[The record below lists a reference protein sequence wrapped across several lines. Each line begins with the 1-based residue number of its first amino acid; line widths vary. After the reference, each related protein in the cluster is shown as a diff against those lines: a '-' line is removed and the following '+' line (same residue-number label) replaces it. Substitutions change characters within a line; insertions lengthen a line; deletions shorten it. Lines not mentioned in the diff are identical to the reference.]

1 MKQWLQASYLI
12 KFRVFSNSLMY
23 NMILKRRCGMRK
35 KQMWLLFSVCILLV
49 VAGCAER
56 IKPVE
61 IRHLYSRGRVDN
73 LMPEELILE
82 QTLNE
87 AAKIDA
93 AKRYAQGM
101 FDVAYI
107 IAAEHPD
114 LGFTVYL
121 KGNEVVVER
130 GLDTSKE
137 PTLVIPLYD
146 DAIMNTKR
154 FFEDGVVDAREEF
167 LIVNGLF
174 KPAWEA
180 SYRIP
185 EMQSR
190 WIRKFMKLDGFMHV
204 MLLNKDNYE
213 YQGKVAKNELSVV
226 RASNQWLILNG
237 LEGIAD
243 SRMELTAKDSVAMY
257 KLIMR
262 DLKRAKSIK
271 EKMDIMSEFEKIRKR
286 CLVK

>member
-1 MKQWLQASYLI
+1 
-12 KFRVFSNSLMY
+12 
-23 NMILKRRCGMRK
+23 MRK

-73 LMPEELILE
+73 LTPEELILE

-93 AKRYAQGM
+93 AKKYAQGM

-190 WIRKFMKLDGFMHV
+190 WIRKFMKLNGLMHV
-204 MLLNKDNYE
+204 MFLNKDNYE
-213 YQGKVAKNELSVV
+213 YQGKVVKNELSVV
-226 RASNQWLILNG
+226 RASNQWLVFNG

>member
-1 MKQWLQASYLI
+1 
-12 KFRVFSNSLMY
+12 
-23 NMILKRRCGMRK
+23 MRK

-121 KGNEVVVER
+121 KGNEVVV
-130 GLDTSKE
+130 
-137 PTLVIPLYD
+137 
-146 DAIMNTKR
+146 
-154 FFEDGVVDAREEF
+154 
-167 LIVNGLF
+167 
-174 KPAWEA
+174 
-180 SYRIP
+180 
-185 EMQSR
+185 
-190 WIRKFMKLDGFMHV
+190 
-204 MLLNKDNYE
+204 
-213 YQGKVAKNELSVV
+213 
-226 RASNQWLILNG
+226 
-237 LEGIAD
+237 D
-243 SRMELTAKDSVAMY
+243 SAL
-257 KLIMR
+257 
-262 DLKRAKSIK
+262 
-271 EKMDIMSEFEKIRKR
+271 
-286 CLVK
+286 

>member
-1 MKQWLQASYLI
+1 MQ
-12 KFRVFSNSLMY
+12 
-23 NMILKRRCGMRK
+23 K
-35 KQMWLLFSVCILLV
+35 KQVWLLFSVCILLM

-61 IRHLYSRGRVDN
+61 VRHLYSRGRVDN
-73 LMPEELILE
+73 LTPKELILE

-87 AAKIDA
+87 AAKLDA
-93 AKRYAQGM
+93 AKKYAQGM

-107 IAAEHPD
+107 IAVEHPD
-114 LGFTVYL
+114 LGFTVYF

-137 PTLVIPLYD
+137 PTLVIPLHD
-146 DAIMNTKR
+146 EAIMNIKR
-154 FFEDGVVDAREEF
+154 FFEDGVVDNREEF
-167 LIVNGLF
+167 LIVNGVF

-190 WIRKFMKLDGFMHV
+190 WIRKFMKLDGLMHV
-204 MLLNKDNYE
+204 ILLNKDNYK
-213 YQGKVAKNELSVV
+213 YQGKVVKNELSVV
-226 RASNQWLILNG
+226 RVSNQWLVFNG

-243 SRMELTAKDSVAMY
+243 SRMELTAKDSIAMY
-257 KLIMR
+257 RLIMR
-262 DLKRAKSIK
+262 DLKHAKSIR
-271 EKMDIMSEFEKIRKR
+271 EKVHIMSEFGKIRKR